1 VRALTVAVWAATLLV
16 AAPRAQGLGADKP
29 LDRLAVE
36 RWRVSDG
43 LPGDSVQALAQA
55 ADGQLWIATLGGLA
69 RWDGIRFTRVQGPAD
84 GRFVATDVR
93 RLLAAWDGS
102 VWAGSPYF
110 PPLRFAADQPADI
123 DPAAWG
129 RRSGVLAWSED
140 EAGTLWMLEGHE
152 LLRFADRR
160 LTAQPAA
167 GLEGRPTEM
176 HLHSGGT
183 LWVGTDQGLFSLVAG
198 RLVRFAPLVGA
209 VSAMHEDRRGVLWV
223 AAGDRLW
230 ALDGS
235 RTRSLGPADGLPR
248 GPIDALADD
257 EAGNLWLGAPTGLGR
272 VRGDRVE
279 LFTTKDGLPEDDVT
293 AVLIDREGSLWVGTR
308 NGGLAQFSGRTLDT
322 RGTPPELDGVEVL
335 TVCEDAEGAWWYGTQ
350 KRGAV
355 RVLRG
360 RVDHV
365 TRAEGLPSD
374 HVLALLPGDG
384 GEVWIGTTEG
394 LRTWR
399 KGVVVDPGIWKSAT
413 PALYRDRHG
422 GLWIAG
428 NSELGHLEAGKLTIF
443 TAADGL
449 PGRQVRAIAE
459 DGAGTL
465 WVSGLG
471 GPVVRWENGRF
482 VRPAS
487 LRGFRTS
494 PVRSMLT
501 DRSGA
506 FWLSVDRSGL
516 LRVGRDGVRLFD
528 GRQGLEAEI
537 LYQLLEDDD
546 GDLWLGTN
554 KSVLRLSRAGIDAV
568 REGRRATL
576 EVVSFETTDRRA
588 GVVAS
593 ALRQPSAWKG
603 RDGRLRFATQRGV
616 VEIDPR
622 QIRTNDV
629 RPPVV
634 IEQVIADGRAQPT
647 SGEAHLPPRPGRLE
661 IHYAARALLEP
672 SKVRYRYRLEGLDPG
687 WVEAGPGRLAV
698 YAGLPSG
705 AFRFRVQASNNDR
718 LWNEDGAT
726 LQLVVASPLYRR
738 PWFYGACALGLV
750 PIAFGLY
757 RVRMARLHAH
767 YVGMFTERTRMA
779 RELHDTLLQGMS
791 GIAMQLR
798 AIRSRLDSAPE
809 GPRRDLERLEDTVT
823 RCLEEARRA
832 VWDLRDQGRRDSALG
847 PALARFARRL
857 FRPVRTGYD
866 LKIEGPPRHLPNA
879 VEDELFR
886 IAQEALRNAVAHA
899 QATLVRI
906 RVCYDVDTVTL
917 TVSDDGV
924 GFDSSTSHPEKS
936 GHFGLAGLHERAD
949 KIGARL
955 EIRSAPG
962 TGTTV
967 EVVAPA
973 PGGRA

>member
-1 VRALTVAVWAATLLV
+1 MLL
-16 AAPRAQGLGADKP
+16 ASAPAWGLGGDKG
-29 LDRLAVE
+29 LDRYAVD

-69 RWDGIRFTRVQGPAD
+69 RYDGIRFTRVSGPSD
-84 GRFVATDVR
+84 SKVTATDVR

-110 PPLRFAADQPADI
+110 VPLRFAGDQPAPI
-123 DPAAWG
+123 PPAVWDK
-129 RRSGVLAWSED
+129 RVGVLAWTED
-140 EAGTLWMLEGHE
+140 EAGTLWMADGHE
-152 LLRFADRR
+152 LLRYGEGKLA
-160 LTAQPAA
+160 AQPLP
-167 GLEGRPTEM
+167 GLQGRPTEL
-176 HLHSGGT
+176 HLHTGGT
-183 LWVGTDQGLFSLVAG
+183 LWIGTDQGLFTMA
-198 RLVRFAPLVGA
+198 RDTLVRFEPVEGP
-209 VSAMHEDRRGVLWV
+209 VSALHEDRRGVMWV

-230 ALDGS
+230 SIDGG
-235 RTRSLGPADGLPR
+235 RARELGSADGVPR
-248 GPIDALADD
+248 GPITSMADD
-257 EAGNLWLGAPTGLGR
+257 EDGNLWFGAPSGLGR
-272 VRGDRVE
+272 VRGEHVE
-279 LFTTKDGLPEDDVT
+279 LFTAADGLPENDVT
-293 AVLIDREGSLWVGTR
+293 AVLIDREGTLWVGTR

-322 RGTPPELDGVEVL
+322 RGTPPELDAIEVQS
-335 TVCEDAEGAWWYGTQ
+335 VCEDAEGGWWYGTQ
-350 KRGAV
+350 KLGAV
-355 RVLRG
+355 RSLHG
-360 RVDHV
+360 RTTTI
-365 TRAEGLPSD
+365 TRAQGLPSD
-374 HVLALLPGDG
+374 FVPSIHPGEG

-394 LRTWR
+394 LRVWR
-399 KGVVVDPGIWKSAT
+399 KGVVVDPGIWRGWVS
-413 PALYRDRHG
+413 ALYRDRHG
-422 GLWIAG
+422 GLWIGG
-428 NSELGHLEAGKLTIF
+428 NGELGHLDGGKLSVL

-449 PGRQVRAIAE
+449 PARQVRAIAE
-459 DGAGTL
+459 DASGTL
-465 WVSGLG
+465 WVSGVG

-482 VRPAS
+482 VRPAN

-516 LRVGRDGVRLFD
+516 LRIGRDGVQLFD
-528 GRQGLEAEI
+528 ARQGLEAEI

-568 REGRRATL
+568 RDRRRATL

-593 ALRQPSAWKG
+593 AIRQPSAWKG
-603 RDGRLRFATQRGV
+603 RDGRLRFAAQRGV

-622 QIRTNDV
+622 QVRTNAA

-634 IEQVIADGRAQPT
+634 IEAVFADGRTQPT
-647 SGEAHLPPRPGRLE
+647 MGEAHLPARPGRLE
-661 IHYAARALLEP
+661 IHYAARSLLEP
-672 SKVRYRYRLEGLDPG
+672 SKVRYRYRLEGFDPG
-687 WVEAGPGRLAV
+687 WVEAGAGRVATYSSLP
-698 YAGLPSG
+698 AGS
-705 AFRFRVQASNNDR
+705 FRFRLQASNNDL
-718 LWNEDGAT
+718 LWNEEGAN
-726 LQLVVASPLYRR
+726 LLVIVAAPLYRR
-738 PWFYGACALGLV
+738 PWFYGLCALGLV
-750 PIAFGLY
+750 PIALGLY
-757 RVRMARLHAH
+757 RVRVARLHAH

-798 AIRSRLDSAPE
+798 SIQARLTDAPE
-809 GPRRDLERLEDTVT
+809 GPRRDLHKLEDTVT

-832 VWDLRDQGRRDSALG
+832 VWDLREEGRRDSALG

-857 FRPVRTGYD
+857 FRPVRTAYD
-866 LKIEGPPRHLPNA
+866 LKIEGPRRQLPNA

-917 TVSDDGV
+917 TVSDDGL
-924 GFDSSTSHPEKS
+924 GFDPGNSQPGER
-936 GHFGLAGLHERAD
+936 GHFGLAGLHERAA
-949 KIGARL
+949 KIGAKL
-955 EIRSAPG
+955 EVRSAPG
-962 TGTTV
+962 TGTTI

>member
-1 VRALTVAVWAATLLV
+1 VRALTVGVWAATALV
-16 AAPRAQGLGADKP
+16 AAPSAWGLGAGKG
-29 LDRLAVE
+29 LDRYAVE

-69 RWDGIRFTRVQGPAD
+69 RYDGIRFSRVQGPRD
-84 GRFVATDVR
+84 GRGVAIDVR

-110 PPLRFAADQPADI
+110 TPVRFVADQPAAI
-123 DPAAWG
+123 DATAWG
-129 RRSGVLAWSED
+129 KRAGVLAWAED
-140 EAGTLWMLEGHE
+140 EGGTLWMADGRGLVRFGEG
-152 LLRFADRR
+152 R
-160 LTAQPAA
+160 LTAQAMP

-176 HLHSGGT
+176 HLHTGGT
-183 LWVGTDQGLFSLVAG
+183 LWVGTDQGLFSMVQDH
-198 RLVRFAPLVGA
+198 LVRFAPLSGP
-209 VSAMHEDRRGVLWV
+209 VSALHEDRRGVLWV
-223 AAGDRLW
+223 AAGERLW
-230 ALDGS
+230 AIEGG
-235 RTRSLGPADGLPR
+235 RGRSLGSAQGLPR
-248 GPIDALADD
+248 GPISSLADD
-257 EAGNLWLGAPTGLGR
+257 EEGSLWFGSPTGLGR
-272 VRGDRVE
+272 LRGDRVE
-279 LFTTKDGLPEDDVT
+279 VFRAADGLPEDDVT
-293 AVLIDREGSLWVGTR
+293 ALLFDREGSLWVGTR

-322 RGTPPELDGVEVL
+322 REGPPEVDGIEVQA
-335 TVCEDAEGAWWYGTQ
+335 VCEDAEGGWWYGTQ

-355 RVLRG
+355 RWLNG
-360 RVDHV
+360 RSTSF
-365 TRAEGLPSD
+365 TRAQGLPSD
-374 HVLALLPGDG
+374 FVPTLCPGDG

-394 LRTWR
+394 LRVWR
-399 KGVVVDPGIWKSAT
+399 KGAIVDPGLWKGWVS
-413 PALYRDRHG
+413 ALYRDRHG
-422 GLWIAG
+422 SLWIGG
-428 NSELGHLEAGKLTIF
+428 NGELGHLEGGKLSVL

-449 PGRQVRAIAE
+449 PARQLRAIAE
-459 DGAGTL
+459 DGTGTL

-482 VRPAS
+482 VRPAN

-554 KSVLRLSRAGIDAV
+554 KSVLRLSRPGIEAV
-568 REGRRATL
+568 REGRRTNL

-593 ALRQPSAWKG
+593 AIRQPSAWKG

-622 QIRTNDV
+622 QVRTNLA
-629 RPPVV
+629 RPPVQ
-634 IEQVIADGRAQPT
+634 IEAVIADGRAQPT
-647 SGEAHLPPRPGRLE
+647 SGEARLPRTGRLE
-661 IHYAARALLEP
+661 IHYAAHALLEP
-672 SKVRYRYRLEGLDPG
+672 SKVRYRYRLEGVDPG
-687 WVEAGPGRLAV
+687 WVEAGPARVAA
-698 YAGLPSG
+698 YASLPAG
-705 AFRFRVQASNNDR
+705 TFRFRLQASNNDS
-718 LWNEDGAT
+718 LWNEEGAS
-726 LQLVVASPLYRR
+726 LLLVVAAPLYRR
-738 PWFYGACALGLV
+738 PWFYGLCALGLV

-757 RVRMARLHAH
+757 RMRVARLHAH

-791 GIAMQLR
+791 GIAMQLGSIR
-798 AIRSRLDSAPE
+798 ARLDGAPE
-809 GPRRDLERLEDTVT
+809 GPRRDLERLQDTVT

-857 FRPVRTGYD
+857 FRPVRTAYD
-866 LKIEGPPRHLPNA
+866 LKIQGPPRHLPNA

-906 RVCYDVDTVTL
+906 QVCYDVDTVTL

-924 GFDSSTSHPEKS
+924 GFDPGNSHPEGR
-936 GHFGLAGLHERAD
+936 GHFGLAGLHERAA
-949 KIGARL
+949 KISARL
-955 EIRSAPG
+955 DIRSAPG
-962 TGTTV
+962 TGTTI

-973 PGGRA
+973 PGSRS

>member
-1 VRALTVAVWAATLLV
+1 MAVLAGTPPAW
-16 AAPRAQGLGADKP
+16 GLGAGKG
-29 LDRLAVE
+29 LDRYAVE

-69 RWDGIRFTRVQGPAD
+69 RYDGIRFTRVQGPKD
-84 GRFVATDVR
+84 GRGAAIDVR
-93 RLLAAWDGS
+93 RLLATWDGS

-110 PPLRFAADQPADI
+110 APLRFVADQPAAL
-123 DPAAWG
+123 DPALWG
-129 RRSGVLAWSED
+129 KRGGVLAWAED
-140 EAGTLWMLEGHE
+140 EGGTLWMADGHE
-152 LLRFADRR
+152 LVRFGDGHLAVVN
-160 LTAQPAA
+160 LP
-167 GLEGRPTEM
+167 GLEGRPTE
-176 HLHSGGT
+176 LHRQTSGT
-183 LWVGTDQGLFSLVAG
+183 LWVGTEQGLFSAASD
-198 RLVRFAPLVGA
+198 RLVRFPEVTGA
-209 VSAMHEDRRGVLWV
+209 VSAMHEDRHGVLWV
-223 AAGDRLW
+223 AAGERLW
-230 ALDGS
+230 AIDGG
-235 RTRSLGPADGLPR
+235 RARWLGSASGLPR
-248 GPIDALADD
+248 GPISSLADD
-257 EAGNLWLGAPTGLGR
+257 EDGGVWLGSPAGLGR
-272 VRGDRVE
+272 VRGDRVQ
-279 LFTTKDGLPEDDVT
+279 LFTAADGLPENDVS

-308 NGGLAQFSGRTLDT
+308 NSGLAQFSGRTLDT
-322 RGTPPELDGVEVL
+322 REAPPQLDGVEVL
-335 TVCEDAEGAWWYGTQ
+335 TVCQDGEGAWWFGTMKQ
-350 KRGAV
+350 GA
-355 RVLRG
+355 LRWQDG
-360 RVDHV
+360 RA
-365 TRAEGLPSD
+365 TTIARAQGLPSD
-374 HVLALLPGDG
+374 FVPAILPGEG

-394 LRTWR
+394 LRLWR
-399 KGVVVDPGIWKSAT
+399 KGAIVDPGLWKGWVSV
-413 PALYRDRHG
+413 LYRDRHG
-422 GLWIAG
+422 GLLIGG
-428 NSELGHLEAGKLTIF
+428 NGELGHLEGGVLTVR

-449 PGRQVRAIAE
+449 PARQVRAIAE
-459 DGAGTL
+459 DASGAL
-465 WVSGLG
+465 WVSGVG
-471 GPVVRWENGRF
+471 GPVVRWESGRF
-482 VRPAS
+482 VRPAI
-487 LRGFRTS
+487 LRGFKGS

-516 LRVGRDGVRLFD
+516 LRVGRDGVRLYD
-528 GRQGLEAEI
+528 ARQGLEAEI

-568 REGRRATL
+568 REGRRGML

-593 ALRQPSAWKG
+593 AIRQPSAWKG
-603 RDGRLRFATQRGV
+603 GDGRLRFATQRGIV
-616 VEIDPR
+616 DVDPR
-622 QIRTNDV
+622 QVRTNQA

-634 IEQVIADGRAQPT
+634 IEAVIADGRGLGT
-647 SGEAHLPPRPGRLE
+647 TGEVSLPPRPGRLE

-672 SKVRYRYRLEGLDPG
+672 SKVRYRYRLEGVDAA
-687 WVEAGPGRLAV
+687 WVEAGPGRVAAYSNLP
-698 YAGLPSG
+698 AGS
-705 AFRFRVQASNNDR
+705 FRFRLQASNNDR
-718 LWNEDGAT
+718 LWNEEGAT
-726 LQLVVASPLYRR
+726 LLLAVAAPLYRR
-738 PWFYGACALGLV
+738 PWFYGLCALGLL

-757 RVRMARLHAH
+757 RVRVARLHAH
-767 YVGMFTERTRMA
+767 YVGMFSERTRVA

-798 AIRSRLDSAPE
+798 SIRARLESAPE

-857 FRPVRTGYD
+857 FRPVRTAYD

-886 IAQEALRNAVAHA
+886 VAQEALRNAVAHA

-924 GFDSSTSHPEKS
+924 GFDPGTSHPEER
-936 GHFGLAGLHERAD
+936 GHFGLAGLHERAA

-962 TGTTV
+962 TGTTI

-973 PGGRA
+973 PGGRP